1 MQKGERRARAKG
13 QKMPRCGA
21 EQAGWWSR
29 SKGAGT
35 GSRKEAG
42 MPSEGSECEEVT
54 TGKSFHYG
62 LVRAD
67 QCHPEV
73 QKVVAR
79 RAVASASAEGG
90 EWDEEGLRGR
100 GS

>member
-73 QKVVAR
+73 QKVVAG
-79 RAVASASAEGG
+79 RACGFCIS
-90 EWDEEGLRGR
+90 RGR
-100 GS
+100 GMG